1 MDNTSNEVATH
12 MPDSMRVLLVDD
24 HALVTE
30 MISSYLSTQPNLSVE
45 TSSDMPGALQLIR
58 KSGPFDIVLLDYNL
72 PGTEGLTGLSR
83 LLELNG
89 GKVALFSGVA
99 SHAVIERALELG
111 AVGFVPKTIGVR
123 SLVNALRFMASG
135 ERYLPNDFIQKSLG
149 STIGNEVSLKPV
161 ERKVLV
167 HLCEGLQNKEI
178 ARLLELSEVSVKA
191 HVKSICGKLGAKNRT
206 QAVIIAGQRQLC

>member
-1 MDNTSNEVATH
+1 MDNTNIEGPARSSEGT
-12 MPDSMRVLLVDD
+12 RVLLVDD
-24 HALVTE
+24 HALVAE
-30 MISSYLSTQPNLSVE
+30 MISSYLSTQPNMSIE
-45 TSSDMPGALQLIR
+45 TSADLPGAMLLIR
-58 KSGPFDIVLLDYNL
+58 KGGPFDVVLLDYNM
-72 PGTEGLTGLSR
+72 PGIDGLTGLSR
-83 LLELNG
+83 LLEING
-89 GKVALFSGVA
+89 GNVALFSGVA
-99 SHAVIERALELG
+99 SHSVIERALELG

-123 SLVNALRFMASG
+123 SLVNAIRFMASG

-149 STIGNEVSLKPV
+149 APNASDAGLKPV

>member
-1 MDNTSNEVATH
+1 MDTASAEAAAQSSEN
-12 MPDSMRVLLVDD
+12 MRVLLVDD
-24 HALVTE
+24 HALVAE
-30 MISSYLSTQPNLSVE
+30 VISSYLATQPGLSVE
-45 TSSDMPGALQLIR
+45 TSPDLVGASLLIR
-58 KSGPFDIVLLDYNL
+58 KQGPFDIVLLDYNL
-72 PGTEGLTGLSR
+72 PGIEGLTGLSR
-83 LLELNG
+83 ILEQNG

-111 AVGFVPKTIGVR
+111 AVGFVPKTIAVR

-149 STIGNEVSLKPV
+149 AASAHDVPLKPI

>member
-1 MDNTSNEVATH
+1 MSDK
-12 MPDSMRVLLVDD
+12 MRILLVDD
-24 HALVTE
+24 HALVAE
-30 MISSYLSTQPNLSVE
+30 MVSSFLSAQPDFTVE
-45 TSSDMPGALQLIR
+45 TSGDLLGASLLIR
-58 KSGPFDIVLLDYNL
+58 KQGPFDIVLLDYNL
-72 PGTEGLTGLSR
+72 PGIEGLAGLSR

-89 GKVALFSGVA
+89 GKVALFSGIA
-99 SHAVIERALELG
+99 SHAVVERALELG
-111 AVGFVPKTIGVR
+111 AVGFVPKTIAVR

-135 ERYLPNDFIQKSLG
+135 ERYLPNDFIQKSLAPLG
-149 STIGNEVSLKPV
+149 PNDASLKSV

-206 QAVIIAGQRQLC
+206 QAVIIAGQRQLS